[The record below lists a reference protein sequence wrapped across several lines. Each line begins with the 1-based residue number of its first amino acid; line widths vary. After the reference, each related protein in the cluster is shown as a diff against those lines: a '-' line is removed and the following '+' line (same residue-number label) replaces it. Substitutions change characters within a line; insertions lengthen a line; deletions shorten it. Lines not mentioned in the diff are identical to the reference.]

1 MKSYI
6 LQEISFGRSS
16 LEKGDI
22 VKTKDHITKVIEYLK
37 SYVPSPEEHN
47 ETQIF
52 LKEFLLIRQVALW
65 KGKGMPE
72 YNILKKSS
80 NQEITDS
87 NKELYKDLERLL
99 G

>member
-47 ETQIF
+47 EIQIF

-65 KGKGMPE
+65 KGKGIAE
-72 YNILKKSS
+72 YDVLKKSS